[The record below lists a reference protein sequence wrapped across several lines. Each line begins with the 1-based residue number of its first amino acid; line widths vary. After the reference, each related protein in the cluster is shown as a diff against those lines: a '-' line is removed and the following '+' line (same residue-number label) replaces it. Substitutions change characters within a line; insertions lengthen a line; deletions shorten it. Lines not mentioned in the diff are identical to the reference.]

1 MCSICFTTLFDS
13 AVCVSESN
21 TFCRFWLINRFIF
34 FFLSFEHLNEPG
46 NMHRMVTDWWN
57 NDIHSFQF
65 DYHRW
70 LCSIEQWTIFIR
82 KSSRHARTTLQ
93 SGRCCRSTL
102 HALICTSVIIIVR
115 CITVNQVRY
124 IVATSLFHNSTK
136 RVIHSV
142 HALGLWLLCAPAQA
156 RDAIE
161 QSNSD

>member
-1 MCSICFTTLFDS
+1 MCVGIKYLLSILVDKSIHFFS
-13 AVCVSESN
+13 FFHSN
-21 TFCRFWLINRFIF
+21 IWTNQATCIEWL
-34 FFLSFEHLNEPG
+34 
-46 NMHRMVTDWWN
+46 TDWWN

-70 LCSIEQWTIFIR
+70 LCNIEQWMIFIR

-102 HALICTSVIIIVR
+102 HALICTSMIIIVR

-136 RVIHSV
+136 RVIHNV
-142 HALGLWLLCAPAQA
+142 HALGLWLQCAQAQA